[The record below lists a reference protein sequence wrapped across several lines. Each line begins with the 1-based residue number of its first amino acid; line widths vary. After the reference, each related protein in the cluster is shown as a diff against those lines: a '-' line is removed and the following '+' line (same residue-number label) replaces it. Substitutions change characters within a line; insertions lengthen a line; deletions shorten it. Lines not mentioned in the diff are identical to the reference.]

1 MFSSIANVEAVGLP
15 QKHAVQSSKF
25 CTKRVHFP
33 VTARLSICSAFFILS
48 MNTDDRLL
56 DDETDDDLYE
66 GPSRSQK
73 KREAEAM
80 QKLGSELAKL
90 APDAFDPVTGLP
102 EDIREAILEYRR
114 MKSFG
119 ALRRQMQLIG
129 KLMRRLDY
137 DAVREA
143 IDRAT
148 GASRAAAA
156 AHQRAE
162 RLRDALLTDNAKLT
176 EFVASHPD
184 VDVQQLRTLIR
195 LARKEK
201 EAAKPPKY
209 FRELYRFLHAAEL
222 PALTLEKADEDE
234 ESAEN

>member
-1 MFSSIANVEAVGLP
+1 MI
-15 QKHAVQSSKF
+15 
-25 CTKRVHFP
+25 
-33 VTARLSICSAFFILS
+33 
-48 MNTDDRLL
+48 TDDRLL
-56 DDETDDDLYE
+56 DDENDDDVYD

-80 QKLGSELAKL
+80 QKLGGELTKL
-90 APDAFDPVTGLP
+90 TPDAFDRVVGLP

-162 RLRDALLTDNAKLT
+162 RLRDALLTDDAKLT
-176 EFVASHPD
+176 DYVSSHPNA
-184 VDVQQLRTLIR
+184 DVQQLRTLIR
-195 LARKEK
+195 LARKER

-209 FRELYRFLHAAEL
+209 YRELYRFLHAEEL
-222 PALTLEKADEDE
+222 PALTLERAEDDDDEQ
-234 ESAEN
+234 N

>member
-1 MFSSIANVEAVGLP
+1 
-15 QKHAVQSSKF
+15 
-25 CTKRVHFP
+25 
-33 VTARLSICSAFFILS
+33 
-48 MNTDDRLL
+48 MNIDDRLQDEES
-56 DDETDDDLYE
+56 DDFYE
-66 GPSRSQK
+66 GPSKSQK
-73 KREAEAM
+73 KREAEAL
-80 QKLGSELAKL
+80 QKLGGELAKL
-90 APDAFDPVTGLP
+90 APDAFDRVTSLP
-102 EDIREAILEYRR
+102 EDIRDAILEYRR
-114 MKSFG
+114 LKSFG

-156 AHQRAE
+156 AHQRAQK
-162 RLRDALLTDNAKLT
+162 LRDVLLTDNDKLT
-176 EFVASHPD
+176 EYVASHPE

-222 PALTLEKADEDE
+222 PALTLEKADDE
-234 ESAEN
+234 EADA

>member
-1 MFSSIANVEAVGLP
+1 MESPIEHSGPCGTILGIFPKAHRPKGL
-15 QKHAVQSSKF
+15 
-25 CTKRVHFP
+25 
-33 VTARLSICSAFFILS
+33 RLSFATALFLL
-48 MNTDDRLL
+48 MNIDDRLQDEES
-56 DDETDDDLYE
+56 DDFYE
-66 GPSRSQK
+66 GPSKSQK
-73 KREAEAM
+73 KREAEAL
-80 QKLGSELAKL
+80 QKLGGELAKL
-90 APDAFDPVTGLP
+90 APDAFDRVTGLP
-102 EDIREAILEYRR
+102 EDIRDAILEYRR
-114 MKSFG
+114 LKSFG

-162 RLRDALLTDNAKLT
+162 KLRDALLTDNDKLT
-176 EFVASHPD
+176 EYVASHPE

-222 PALTLEKADEDE
+222 PALTLEKADDE
-234 ESAEN
+234 EADA

>member
-1 MFSSIANVEAVGLP
+1 
-15 QKHAVQSSKF
+15 
-25 CTKRVHFP
+25 
-33 VTARLSICSAFFILS
+33 
-48 MNTDDRLL
+48 MNIDDRLQDEES
-56 DDETDDDLYE
+56 DDIYE
-66 GPSRSQK
+66 GPSKSQK
-73 KREAEAM
+73 KREAEAL
-80 QKLGSELAKL
+80 QKLGGELAKL
-90 APDAFDPVTGLP
+90 APDVFERVTGLP
-102 EDIREAILEYRR
+102 EDIRDAILEYRR
-114 MKSFG
+114 LKSFG

-137 DAVREA
+137 EAVREA

-162 RLRDALLTDNAKLT
+162 KLRDALLSDNDKLT
-176 EFVASHPD
+176 EYISSHPE

-222 PALTLEKADEDE
+222 PALTLEKADDE
-234 ESAEN
+234 EVA

>member
-1 MFSSIANVEAVGLP
+1 MRYNPRDFSKSAPSKGAV
-15 QKHAVQSSKF
+15 SFF
-25 CTKRVHFP
+25 CYRTF
-33 VTARLSICSAFFILS
+33 LL
-48 MNTDDRLL
+48 MNIDDRVQDEES
-56 DDETDDDLYE
+56 DDFYE
-66 GPSRSQK
+66 GPSKSQK
-73 KREAEAM
+73 KREAEAL
-80 QKLGSELAKL
+80 QKLGGELAKL
-90 APDAFDPVTGLP
+90 APDAFDRVTGLP
-102 EDIREAILEYRR
+102 EDIRDAILEYRR
-114 MKSFG
+114 LKSFG

-162 RLRDALLTDNAKLT
+162 KLRDALLTDNNKLT
-176 EFVASHPD
+176 EYVASHPE

-222 PALTLEKADEDE
+222 PALTLEKADDE
-234 ESAEN
+234 EADA

>member
-1 MFSSIANVEAVGLP
+1 MSPKACGTIP
-15 QKHAVQSSKF
+15 
-25 CTKRVHFP
+25 R
-33 VTARLSICSAFFILS
+33 ILS
-48 MNTDDRLL
+48 ARDLFGQAAPFFLKQRLMFPPDMTNDDRLL
-56 DDETDDDLYE
+56 DDEDDDLYD

-80 QKLGSELAKL
+80 QKLGAELTKL
-90 APDAFDPVTGLP
+90 APDAFDRVAGLP
-102 EDIREAILEYRR
+102 DDIRDAILDYRR

-119 ALRRQMQLIG
+119 ALRRQLQLIG
-129 KLMRRLDY
+129 KLMRRLDH

-162 RLRDALLTDNAKLT
+162 RLRDALLADDAKLT
-176 EFVASHPD
+176 EYVASHPD

-195 LARKEK
+195 QARKEK
-201 EAAKPPKY
+201 QAERPPKY

-222 PALTLEKADEDE
+222 PALTLEKPDENENAD
-234 ESAEN
+234 S

>member
-1 MFSSIANVEAVGLP
+1 MLKLAKACIACGNE
-15 QKHAVQSSKF
+15 
-25 CTKRVHFP
+25 
-33 VTARLSICSAFFILS
+33 IISAFGALFRKKCGNIRFESLVKFRRK
-48 MNTDDRLL
+48 TFFL
-56 DDETDDDLYE
+56 DDALH
-66 GPSRSQK
+66 S
-73 KREAEAM
+73 AEL
-80 QKLGSELAKL
+80 QKL
-90 APDAFDPVTGLP
+90 
-102 EDIREAILEYRR
+102 
-114 MKSFG
+114 
-119 ALRRQMQLIG
+119 LRRQMQLIG

-162 RLRDALLTDNAKLT
+162 KLRDALLSDNDKLT
-176 EFVASHPD
+176 EYVSSHPE

-222 PALTLEKADEDE
+222 PALTLEKADDE
-234 ESAEN
+234 EVA

>member
-1 MFSSIANVEAVGLP
+1 
-15 QKHAVQSSKF
+15 
-25 CTKRVHFP
+25 
-33 VTARLSICSAFFILS
+33 
-48 MNTDDRLL
+48 MNIDDRLQDEES
-56 DDETDDDLYE
+56 DDFYE
-66 GPSRSQK
+66 GPSKSQK
-73 KREAEAM
+73 KREAEAL
-80 QKLGSELAKL
+80 QKLGGELAKL
-90 APDAFDPVTGLP
+90 APDAFDRVTGLP
-102 EDIREAILEYRR
+102 EDIRDAILEYRR
-114 MKSFG
+114 LKSFG

-162 RLRDALLTDNAKLT
+162 KLRDALLTDNDKLT
-176 EFVASHPD
+176 EYVASHPE

-222 PALTLEKADEDE
+222 PALTLEKADDE
-234 ESAEN
+234 EADAESCLAQAFLYPPFARPVLRNDLHVGTTQFGK

>member
-1 MFSSIANVEAVGLP
+1 
-15 QKHAVQSSKF
+15 
-25 CTKRVHFP
+25 
-33 VTARLSICSAFFILS
+33 
-48 MNTDDRLL
+48 
-56 DDETDDDLYE
+56 
-66 GPSRSQK
+66 
-73 KREAEAM
+73 
-80 QKLGSELAKL
+80 
-90 APDAFDPVTGLP
+90 
-102 EDIREAILEYRR
+102 
-114 MKSFG
+114 
-119 ALRRQMQLIG
+119 MQLIG

-162 RLRDALLTDNAKLT
+162 KLRDALLSDNDKLT
-176 EFVASHPD
+176 EYVSSHPD

-222 PALTLEKADEDE
+222 PALTLEKADDE
-234 ESAEN
+234 EVA

>member
-1 MFSSIANVEAVGLP
+1 
-15 QKHAVQSSKF
+15 
-25 CTKRVHFP
+25 
-33 VTARLSICSAFFILS
+33 
-48 MNTDDRLL
+48 MNIDDRLL
-56 DDETDDDLYE
+56 DDETDDDIYD

-90 APDAFDPVTGLP
+90 APDAFDRVTGLP

-162 RLRDALLTDNAKLT
+162 RLRDALLADNAKLT

-222 PALTLEKADEDE
+222 PALTLEKAAEDE

>member
-1 MFSSIANVEAVGLP
+1 MRYNPRDFSKSAPSEGA
-15 QKHAVQSSKF
+15 ASFF
-25 CTKRVHFP
+25 CYRTF
-33 VTARLSICSAFFILS
+33 LL
-48 MNTDDRLL
+48 MNIDDRLQDEES
-56 DDETDDDLYE
+56 DDFYE
-66 GPSRSQK
+66 GPSKSQK
-73 KREAEAM
+73 KREAEAL
-80 QKLGSELAKL
+80 QKLGGELAKL
-90 APDAFDPVTGLP
+90 APDAFDRVTGLP
-102 EDIREAILEYRR
+102 EDIRDAILEYRR
-114 MKSFG
+114 LKSFG

-148 GASRAAAA
+148 GASRAASA

-162 RLRDALLTDNAKLT
+162 KLRDALLTDNNKLT
-176 EFVASHPD
+176 EYVASHPE

-222 PALTLEKADEDE
+222 PALTLEKADDE
-234 ESAEN
+234 EADA

>member
-1 MFSSIANVEAVGLP
+1 MGTRRARKGEQPEGAASF
-15 QKHAVQSSKF
+15 F
-25 CTKRVHFP
+25 CYRTFLLMK
-33 VTARLSICSAFFILS
+33 I
-48 MNTDDRLL
+48 DDRLQDEES
-56 DDETDDDLYE
+56 DDFYE
-66 GPSRSQK
+66 GPSKSQK
-73 KREAEAM
+73 KREAEAL
-80 QKLGSELAKL
+80 QKLGGELAKL
-90 APDAFDPVTGLP
+90 APDAFDRVTGLP
-102 EDIREAILEYRR
+102 EDIRDAILEYRR
-114 MKSFG
+114 LKSFG

-162 RLRDALLTDNAKLT
+162 KLRDALLTDNDKLT
-176 EFVASHPD
+176 EYVASHPE

-222 PALTLEKADEDE
+222 PALTLEKADDE
-234 ESAEN
+234 EADA

>member
-1 MFSSIANVEAVGLP
+1 MSF
-15 QKHAVQSSKF
+15 F
-25 CTKRVHFP
+25 CYRTF
-33 VTARLSICSAFFILS
+33 LL
-48 MNTDDRLL
+48 MNIDDRLQDEES
-56 DDETDDDLYE
+56 DDFYE
-66 GPSRSQK
+66 GPSKSQK
-73 KREAEAM
+73 KREAEAL
-80 QKLGSELAKL
+80 QKLGGELAKL
-90 APDAFDPVTGLP
+90 APDAFDRVTGLP
-102 EDIREAILEYRR
+102 EDIRDAILEYRR
-114 MKSFG
+114 LKSFG

-162 RLRDALLTDNAKLT
+162 KLRDALLTDNNKLT
-176 EFVASHPD
+176 EYVASHPE

-222 PALTLEKADEDE
+222 PALTLEKADDE
-234 ESAEN
+234 EADA

>member
-1 MFSSIANVEAVGLP
+1 MTI
-15 QKHAVQSSKF
+15 
-25 CTKRVHFP
+25 
-33 VTARLSICSAFFILS
+33 
-48 MNTDDRLL
+48 DDRMSQGE
-56 DDETDDDLYE
+56 DEELYD

-80 QKLGSELAKL
+80 QKLGAELAKL
-90 APDAFDPVTGLP
+90 SPEAFDRVAGLP
-102 EDIREAILEYRR
+102 EEIREAVLDYHR

-119 ALRRQMQLIG
+119 AMRRQMQLIG
-129 KLMRRLDY
+129 KLMRRLDH

-162 RLRDALLTDNAKLT
+162 RLREALLADNEALT
-176 EFVASHPD
+176 SYVASHPEA
-184 VDVQQLRTLIR
+184 DVQQLRTLIR
-195 LARKEK
+195 LARKER

-209 FRELYRFLHAAEL
+209 YRELYRFLHEAEL
-222 PALTLEKADEDE
+222 PPLALEALEEEDE
-234 ESAEN
+234 A

>member
-1 MFSSIANVEAVGLP
+1 LESLSEHLRPCGTILEILTKAQRPKQPRFSSEL
-15 QKHAVQSSKF
+15 
-25 CTKRVHFP
+25 
-33 VTARLSICSAFFILS
+33 AFLH
-48 MNTDDRLL
+48 MNIDDRLQDEES
-56 DDETDDDLYE
+56 DDIYE
-66 GPSRSQK
+66 GPSKSQK
-73 KREAEAM
+73 KREAEAL
-80 QKLGSELAKL
+80 QKLGGELAKL
-90 APDAFDPVTGLP
+90 APDAFERVTGLP
-102 EDIREAILEYRR
+102 EDIRDAILEYRR
-114 MKSFG
+114 LKSFG

-162 RLRDALLTDNAKLT
+162 KLRDALLSDNDKLT
-176 EFVASHPD
+176 EYVSSHPE

-222 PALTLEKADEDE
+222 PALTLEKADDE
-234 ESAEN
+234 EVA

>member
-1 MFSSIANVEAVGLP
+1 
-15 QKHAVQSSKF
+15 
-25 CTKRVHFP
+25 
-33 VTARLSICSAFFILS
+33 
-48 MNTDDRLL
+48 MNIDDRLQDEES
-56 DDETDDDLYE
+56 DDIYE
-66 GPSRSQK
+66 GPSKSQK
-73 KREAEAM
+73 KREAEAL
-80 QKLGSELAKL
+80 QKLGGELAKL
-90 APDAFDPVTGLP
+90 APDAFERVTGLP
-102 EDIREAILEYRR
+102 EDIRDAILEYRR
-114 MKSFG
+114 LKSFG

-162 RLRDALLTDNAKLT
+162 KLRDALLSDNDKLT
-176 EFVASHPD
+176 EYISSHPE

-222 PALTLEKADEDE
+222 PALTLEKADDE
-234 ESAEN
+234 EVAQSHAAFRPFSCPPFARPVLRNDLHVGTTQFGK

>member
-1 MFSSIANVEAVGLP
+1 
-15 QKHAVQSSKF
+15 
-25 CTKRVHFP
+25 
-33 VTARLSICSAFFILS
+33 
-48 MNTDDRLL
+48 MNIDDRLQDEES
-56 DDETDDDLYE
+56 DDIYE
-66 GPSRSQK
+66 GPSKSQK
-73 KREAEAM
+73 KREAEAL
-80 QKLGSELAKL
+80 QKLGGELAKL
-90 APDAFDPVTGLP
+90 SPDAFERVTGLP
-102 EDIREAILEYRR
+102 EDIRDAILEYRR
-114 MKSFG
+114 LKSFG

-162 RLRDALLTDNAKLT
+162 KLRDALLSDNDKLT
-176 EFVASHPD
+176 EYISSHPE

-222 PALTLEKADEDE
+222 PALTLEKADDE
-234 ESAEN
+234 EVA

>member
-1 MFSSIANVEAVGLP
+1 MI
-15 QKHAVQSSKF
+15 Q
-25 CTKRVHFP
+25 
-33 VTARLSICSAFFILS
+33 
-48 MNTDDRLL
+48 DDRL
-56 DDETDDDLYE
+56 TDDDNDEELYD

-80 QKLGSELAKL
+80 QKLGGELTKL
-90 APDAFDPVTGLP
+90 APDAFDRVAGLP
-102 EDIREAILEYRR
+102 EDIREAVIEYRR

-119 ALRRQMQLIG
+119 AMRRQMQLIG
-129 KLMRRLDY
+129 KLMRRLDH

-162 RLRDALLTDNAKLT
+162 RLRDALLADNDKLT
-176 EFVASHPD
+176 EYVTSHPQA
-184 VDVQQLRTLIR
+184 DVQQLSTLIR

-209 FRELYRFLHAAEL
+209 FRELYRYLHALEL
-222 PALTLEKADEDE
+222 PELDLERRDDEDE
-234 ESAEN
+234 DEDETEAH